1 MTRCRHVAHIDGVW
15 FKYGW
20 YKDGGAVTF
29 DWGILL
35 SKGTVVVV
43 VVGAE
48 AVVAG

>member
-1 MTRCRHVAHIDGVW
+1 MSRRRHVAHIDGVW

-20 YKDGGAVTF
+20 YKDGGAGTF
-29 DWGILL
+29 DWALL

-43 VVGAE
+43 VVGAG